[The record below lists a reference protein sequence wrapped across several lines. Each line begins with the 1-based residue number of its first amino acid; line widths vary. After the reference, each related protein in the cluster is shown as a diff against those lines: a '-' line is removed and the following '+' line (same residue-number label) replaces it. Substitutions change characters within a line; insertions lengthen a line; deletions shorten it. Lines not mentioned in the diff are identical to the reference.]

1 MKNILIGFLMA
12 VLVACNPAPTPDI
25 SPPTPPQG
33 FKATAGNS
41 KVNLE
46 WTANTEAD
54 LEHYVLRWGSSAA
67 AQNAAEVISK
77 TQNSFELLGLSN
89 NTAYFFK
96 LEARDQ
102 TGNTSSGSNLLSA
115 TPTAPD
121 TTMPSITS
129 SIPEFNASGVALD
142 TPVQLTFSKAMN
154 TSSLTTSSGDLTLGA
169 ATWSAGNTV
178 VSFVTPPLQ
187 NDKTYTILIGG
198 KDTAGNN
205 LSGATTLQ
213 FLSVA
218 PAPTVIGSTPTN
230 NASNIASNSKI
241 TFRFSRPMVKIG
253 VEIAFS
259 SIPAIEC
266 NWLWTDN
273 DKIVTCTP
281 DRSLQLQTQYAIG
294 ISTLAKSKTG
304 EPLEN
309 PYALSFTTVQDKVKP
324 ALVSFTPTDNQT
336 NTPYNTAIVLNFSKP
351 MNRASVE
358 SAFQSNP
365 NIVCNWTWA
374 SDSSANCQPVIPT
387 ANLGQAV
394 EYIITVA
401 SQATDLAGNTLQT
414 AYGFR
419 FTTGNAPPLIHL
431 VDPESE
437 AVNVNRYSLI
447 TIVFSESMNRIATEG
462 AFDVL
467 SSEILV
473 GRDTIIP
480 GTITWNPECTSN
492 GQCTVMAFKPN
503 DPYPAFSYIFP
514 RFSTG
519 ATDVSGTPIENAF
532 VVYPFR
538 TSPF

>member
-1 MKNILIGFLMA
+1 MKILICILMA
-12 VLVACNPAPTPDI
+12 VLVACGSVPTPDTTA
-25 SPPTPPQG
+25 PNTPQS

-41 KVNLE
+41 KVKLE
-46 WTANTEAD
+46 WTANTESD
-54 LEHYVLRWGSSAA
+54 LEQYVLLWGSSAA
-67 AQNAAEVISK
+67 EQNATEIIPK
-77 TQNSFELLGLSN
+77 TQTSFELKGLTN
-89 NTAYFFK
+89 GTAYYFK
-96 LEARDQ
+96 LEARDT
-102 TGNTSSGSNLLSA
+102 TGNTSSGTNVLSA
-115 TPTAPD
+115 TPFAPD
-121 TTMPSITS
+121 TTMPRIIS
-129 SIPEFNASGVALD
+129 SIPELNVNGVALD
-142 TPVQLTFSKAMN
+142 TQVQLSFSKAMN
-154 TSSLTTSSGDLTLGA
+154 IASLTTSSSNLELGTP
-169 ATWSAGNTV
+169 TWSAGNTV

-187 NDKTYTILIGG
+187 NDKTYTILISA

-205 LSGATTLQ
+205 LAGATTLQ
-213 FLSVA
+213 FSSVA
-218 PAPTVIGSTPTN
+218 AAPTVTGSTPAN
-230 NASNIASNSKI
+230 NAINVSINSKI
-241 TFRFSRPMVKIG
+241 VLQFSKSMNKTS
-253 VEIAFS
+253 VETAFS
-259 SIPAIEC
+259 STPNVVC
-266 NWLWTDN
+266 SWLWTNN
-273 DKIVTCTP
+273 DQTATCTP
-281 DRSLQLQTQYAIG
+281 NTSLTLQTKYNIG
-294 ISTLAKSKTG
+294 LSRLAKSKTG

-324 ALVSFTPTDNQT
+324 ALVSFTPTDNQK

-374 SDSSANCQPVIPT
+374 SDSSANCQPVTPT

-437 AVNVNRYSLI
+437 AVNVNRYSSI

-473 GRDTIIP
+473 SRDTIIP
-480 GTITWNPECTSN
+480 GTITWNPECTSS

-503 DPYPAFSYIFP
+503 NPYPAFSYIFP
-514 RFSTG
+514 RFSIS

-532 VVYPFR
+532 IVYPFR